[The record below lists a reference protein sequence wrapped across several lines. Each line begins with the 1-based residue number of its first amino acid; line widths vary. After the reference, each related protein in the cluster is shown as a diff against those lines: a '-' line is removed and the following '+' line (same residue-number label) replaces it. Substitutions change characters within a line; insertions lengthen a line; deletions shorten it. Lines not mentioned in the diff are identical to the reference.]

1 MKTYNPFFIVLI
13 LLLPFTANAQII
25 EGMEGGVSGSSTGES
40 RNNNSGDNDWL
51 FLVDFLI
58 DFGFAGGY
66 GLFFGFH
73 NEPRPNDKSFN
84 DYPYADGY
92 NGLFLPEYEEG
103 RLGRLQLL
111 GHFQNNEDNLYGAF
125 MQAKFYPDR
134 FWIIDANRL
143 ELFETFDR
151 KEGIDRLAM
160 TNFNVQFNRV
170 HHPKFNLF
178 WGAGFMLLE
187 GDVDYG
193 SPSLSGGF
201 TWYFKKPLAIHLES
215 QIGWP
220 NGSYARQH
228 QARMQ
233 VHLNRYMIYAGYQGT
248 KVGGVHV
255 ANWAMGTG
263 VWF

>member
-1 MKTYNPFFIVLI
+1 MKTYNLI
-13 LLLPFTANAQII
+13 SLLLLIILPFTSKAQLI
-25 EGMEGGVSGSSTGES
+25 EGMEGGLSGGSTS
-40 RNNNSGDNDWL
+40 DANFDSDIGDWF

-66 GLFFGFH
+66 GLFFGFQH
-73 NEPRPNDKSFN
+73 ELRPNEKAFN
-84 DYPYADGY
+84 EFPYADGRS
-92 NGLFLPEYEEG
+92 GLFLPEMQEG
-103 RLGRLQLL
+103 RFGRLQLL
-111 GHFQNNEDNLYGAF
+111 GHFQNNEDNLYGAYF
-125 MQAKFYPDR
+125 QAKFYPDR
-134 FWIIDANRL
+134 FWIIDANHL

-151 KEGIDRLAM
+151 QEGVDRLSM

-178 WGAGFMLLE
+178 WGAGLMLVNGE
-187 GDVDYG
+187 NNYG

-201 TWYFKKPLAIHLES
+201 TWYFKKPLSLHAES

-233 VHLNRYMIYAGYQGT
+233 VHLDRFMVYAGYQGT
-248 KVGGVHV
+248 KVGGVGV